1 MALLNV
7 FRGPRPDI
15 TAAQVIGAI
24 AAAVG
29 PVCQLVGIGLSPD
42 QLKAVDD
49 LKVIGL
55 GLIGADAAL
64 RIGRN
69 MREGRVR
76 AAALAIPPEPPPAA
90 LAAPAFGEAPP
101 EAAEMAF
108 TEAPLEAAEIGGLGE
123 EIGID
128 DLGEEIG
135 IDDLGDEIDVGDLED
150 EALSIE
156 EEELAGVPEEDES

>member
-128 DLGEEIG
+128 DLG
-135 IDDLGDEIDVGDLED
+135 DEIDVGDLED